1 MGEGEAP
8 EQSGASS
15 FSGLSSLPMRFWARL
30 SYKIWYS
37 TLTRFSARPYTR
49 ASRIIGGLPV
59 NKHDLI
65 AAVAASTNLSKTDA
79 AGAIEAMLTVI
90 TKSLKKKEKV
100 LLVGFGTF
108 QVSRRKAGEGRN
120 PQTGEKIKIPAAN
133 VPRFKA
139 SKQLKD
145 AIN

>member
-1 MGEGEAP
+1 
-8 EQSGASS
+8 
-15 FSGLSSLPMRFWARL
+15 MRFWTCH

-37 TLTRFSARPYTR
+37 TLTPFSARPYT
-49 ASRIIGGLPV
+49 AALLSPPAGSFGGLPV

-79 AGAIEAMLTVI
+79 AGAIDAMLTVI

-108 QVSRRKAGEGRN
+108 QVSKRKAAEGRN

>member
-1 MGEGEAP
+1 MSKSCGFHPA
-8 EQSGASS
+8 
-15 FSGLSSLPMRFWARL
+15 LPQNMVFDVDAVLWPPVHFECRTIRG
-30 SYKIWYS
+30 S
-37 TLTRFSARPYTR
+37 
-49 ASRIIGGLPV
+49 PV

-79 AGAIEAMLTVI
+79 AGALDAMLTVI

-108 QVSRRKAGEGRN
+108 QVSRRRAGEGRN
-120 PQTGEKIKIPAAN
+120 PQTGEKIKIAASN

-139 SKQLKD
+139 SKQLRD

>member
-1 MGEGEAP
+1 
-8 EQSGASS
+8 
-15 FSGLSSLPMRFWARL
+15 MRLDATYAVFAGVGPQNMVFFVDAVFTALVHFRL
-30 SYKIWYS
+30 LDHVRGS
-37 TLTRFSARPYTR
+37 T
-49 ASRIIGGLPV
+49 V

-65 AAVAASTNLSKTDA
+65 AAVAASTNLSKVDA
-79 AGAIEAMLTVI
+79 ANAVEAILTVV

-108 QVSRRKAGEGRN
+108 QVTKRKAGEGRN

-139 SKQLKD
+139 SKALKD

>member
-1 MGEGEAP
+1 M
-8 EQSGASS
+8 
-15 FSGLSSLPMRFWARL
+15 
-30 SYKIWYS
+30 
-37 TLTRFSARPYTR
+37 
-49 ASRIIGGLPV
+49 

-65 AAVAASTNLSKTDA
+65 AAVAASTNLSKVDA
-79 AGAIEAMLTVI
+79 ANAIDAMLTVI

-120 PQTGEKIKIPAAN
+120 PQNGEKIKIPAAT

-139 SKQLKD
+139 SKALKD
-145 AIN
+145 AVN

>member
-1 MGEGEAP
+1 M
-8 EQSGASS
+8 
-15 FSGLSSLPMRFWARL
+15 
-30 SYKIWYS
+30 
-37 TLTRFSARPYTR
+37 
-49 ASRIIGGLPV
+49 

-108 QVSRRKAGEGRN
+108 QVSRRQRPTLQGQQAAQGRDQLACFN
-120 PQTGEKIKIPAAN
+120 GAVIPT
-133 VPRFKA
+133 P
-139 SKQLKD
+139 SGD
-145 AIN
+145 

>member
-1 MGEGEAP
+1 
-8 EQSGASS
+8 
-15 FSGLSSLPMRFWARL
+15 MRFGATYAVLRQL
-30 SYKIWYS
+30 G
-37 TLTRFSARPYTR
+37 LQNMVFSVDAVFRPPLHSPR
-49 ASRIIGGLPV
+49 RIFGGSPV

-79 AGAIEAMLTVI
+79 AGAIDAMLTVI

-120 PQTGEKIKIPAAN
+120 PQTGEKIKIAAAN

>member
-1 MGEGEAP
+1 M
-8 EQSGASS
+8 Q
-15 FSGLSSLPMRFWARL
+15 GLS
-30 SYKIWYS
+30 
-37 TLTRFSARPYTR
+37 
-49 ASRIIGGLPV
+49 V

-79 AGAIEAMLTVI
+79 ANAIESVLTVI

-108 QVSRRKAGEGRN
+108 QVSKRKASEGRN
-120 PQTGEKIKIPAAN
+120 PQTGEKIKIPAAI

-139 SKQLKD
+139 SKALKD
-145 AIN
+145 AVN

>member
-1 MGEGEAP
+1 MVFNIDAVFAP
-8 EQSGASS
+8 LLQSMSPICRGS
-15 FSGLSSLPMRFWARL
+15 
-30 SYKIWYS
+30 
-37 TLTRFSARPYTR
+37 
-49 ASRIIGGLPV
+49 PV

-79 AGAIEAMLTVI
+79 ANAVDSILTVI

-108 QVSRRKAGEGRN
+108 QVSKRQAGEGRN
-120 PQTGEKIKIPAAN
+120 PQTGEKIRIPAAI
-133 VPRFKA
+133 VPRFRPSKA
-139 SKQLKD
+139 LKD

>member
-1 MGEGEAP
+1 M
-8 EQSGASS
+8 
-15 FSGLSSLPMRFWARL
+15 
-30 SYKIWYS
+30 
-37 TLTRFSARPYTR
+37 
-49 ASRIIGGLPV
+49 

-79 AGAIEAMLTVI
+79 ANAIDSILTVI

-108 QVSRRKAGEGRN
+108 QVTKRKAGEGRN
-120 PQTGEKIKIPAAN
+120 PQTGEKIKIPAAS

-139 SKQLKD
+139 SKALKD

>member
-1 MGEGEAP
+1 LV
-8 EQSGASS
+8 QIV
-15 FSGLSSLPMRFWARL
+15 RQ
-30 SYKIWYS
+30 
-37 TLTRFSARPYTR
+37 ARPYLQNMVLDVDAVFRRTVHLP
-49 ASRIIGGLPV
+49 AGPSRGSPV

-65 AAVAASTNLSKTDA
+65 AAVAASTNLSKVDA
-79 AGAIEAMLTVI
+79 ANAVDSILTVI

-108 QVSRRKAGEGRN
+108 QVSKRKAGEGRN
-120 PQTGEKIKIPAAN
+120 PQTGEKIKIAAAN

-139 SKQLKD
+139 SKALKD

>member
-1 MGEGEAP
+1 ME
-8 EQSGASS
+8 
-15 FSGLSSLPMRFWARL
+15 RL
-30 SYKIWYS
+30 
-37 TLTRFSARPYTR
+37 A
-49 ASRIIGGLPV
+49 V

-79 AGAIEAMLTVI
+79 ANAIDSMLTVI
-90 TKSLKKKEKV
+90 IKSLKKKEKV

-108 QVSRRKAGEGRN
+108 QVTKRQAGEGRN
-120 PQTGEKIKIPAAN
+120 PQTGEKIKIPAAI

-139 SKQLKD
+139 SKALKD

>member
-1 MGEGEAP
+1 M
-8 EQSGASS
+8 
-15 FSGLSSLPMRFWARL
+15 
-30 SYKIWYS
+30 
-37 TLTRFSARPYTR
+37 
-49 ASRIIGGLPV
+49 

-79 AGAIEAMLTVI
+79 AGAIDAMLTVI

-108 QVSRRKAGEGRN
+108 QVSKRKAGEGRN
-120 PQTGEKIKIPAAN
+120 PQTGEKIKIAAAN

-145 AIN
+145 ATN

>member
-1 MGEGEAP
+1 MVFNVDAVLAP
-8 EQSGASS
+8 P
-15 FSGLSSLPMRFWARL
+15 LHLKLPDFAGVT
-30 SYKIWYS
+30 S
-37 TLTRFSARPYTR
+37 
-49 ASRIIGGLPV
+49 V
-59 NKHDLI
+59 NKNDLI

-79 AGAIEAMLTVI
+79 ANAIDSILTVI

-108 QVSRRKAGEGRN
+108 QVSKRKAGEGRN

-139 SKQLKD
+139 SKALKD

>member
-1 MGEGEAP
+1 M
-8 EQSGASS
+8 
-15 FSGLSSLPMRFWARL
+15 
-30 SYKIWYS
+30 
-37 TLTRFSARPYTR
+37 
-49 ASRIIGGLPV
+49 

-79 AGAIEAMLTVI
+79 AGAIDAMLDGR
-90 TKSLKKKEKV
+90 SPSRLKKKEKV

-108 QVSRRKAGEGRN
+108 QVSKRKAGEGRN

-139 SKQLKD
+139 EQGAQGRDQLAPRFSRRD
-145 AIN
+145 CVRT

>member
-1 MGEGEAP
+1 M
-8 EQSGASS
+8 
-15 FSGLSSLPMRFWARL
+15 
-30 SYKIWYS
+30 
-37 TLTRFSARPYTR
+37 
-49 ASRIIGGLPV
+49 
-59 NKHDLI
+59 NKNDLI

-79 AGAIEAMLTVI
+79 ANAIDSMLKVI

-108 QVSRRKAGEGRN
+108 QVSQRKAIEGRN
-120 PQTGEKIKIPAAN
+120 PQNGEKIKIPASN

-139 SKQLKD
+139 SKALKD

>member
-1 MGEGEAP
+1 MPGAFVIVPKFCGACRPATQNVVSGVDGVSQPTLHSTDDQPGAP
-8 EQSGASS
+8 Q
-15 FSGLSSLPMRFWARL
+15 
-30 SYKIWYS
+30 
-37 TLTRFSARPYTR
+37 
-49 ASRIIGGLPV
+49 PV

-79 AGAIEAMLTVI
+79 AGAIEATLTVI

-108 QVSRRKAGEGRN
+108 QVSKRKAGEGRN
-120 PQTGEKIKIPAAN
+120 PQTGEKIKIAAAN
-133 VPRFKA
+133 VPRFRA
-139 SKQLKD
+139 SKQLRD

>member
-1 MGEGEAP
+1 MVFAID
-8 EQSGASS
+8 AV
-15 FSGLSSLPMRFWARL
+15 FA
-30 SYKIWYS
+30 
-37 TLTRFSARPYTR
+37 TRRVDAAGFCRGS
-49 ASRIIGGLPV
+49 PV

-79 AGAIEAMLTVI
+79 ANAVDAILTVI

-108 QVSRRKAGEGRN
+108 QVSKRKAGEGRN
-120 PQTGEKIKIPAAN
+120 PQTGEKIKIPAAI
-133 VPRFKA
+133 VARFRPSKA
-139 SKQLKD
+139 LKD